1 MQQYD
6 EIKQKIG
13 EMHQNG
19 DIQELI
25 NTGLFYGRKKTKT
38 HPRMRS
44 FIFGSKNNFEIINLN
59 KTIEK
64 IEEAYNFLKEKA
76 REGGIFLFVG
86 TQPSAR
92 NMEEII
98 KEINAPHI
106 SNRWIG
112 GLLTNFNMIAKRI
125 NFFKKLREDIKS
137 GALEKYTKKERVRI
151 QKEFDKLEK
160 LFGGLENLTELPKVV
175 IIVDP
180 VIHSTA
186 VREANRLNIPI
197 IALIN
202 TDGNPEL
209 IDFPVPGN
217 TKSTLGVDWFLN
229 KVKQAIIE
237 GKNLHINNKESQ
249 ENK

>member
-1 MQQYD
+1 MQQYS
-6 EIKQKIG
+6 EIKQKI
-13 EMHQNG
+13 EEIYSNS
-19 DIQELI
+19 DVKELI
-25 NTGLFYGRKKTKT
+25 DTGLFYGRKKTKT
-38 HPRMRS
+38 HPRMKS
-44 FIFGSKNNFEIINLN
+44 FILGSKNDFEIINLS

-64 IEEAYNFLKEKA
+64 MEEAYNFLKDKA

-86 TQPSAR
+86 TQPAAR
-92 NMEEII
+92 NMEAII
-98 KEINAPHI
+98 KETNMPYV

-112 GLLTNFNMIAKRI
+112 GLLTNFNVIFNRVK
-125 NFFKKLREDIKS
+125 FFKKLREDIKS
-137 GALEKYTKKERVRI
+137 GELEKYTKKERVKI
-151 QKEFDKLEK
+151 QREFDKLEK
-160 LFGGLENLTELPKVV
+160 LFGGLENLIELPKAV
-175 IIVDP
+175 IIIDP

-209 IDFPVPGN
+209 IDFPVPGS

-229 KVKQAIIE
+229 KIKQAIIE
-237 GKNLHINNKESQ
+237 GKNLHISNKEGQ